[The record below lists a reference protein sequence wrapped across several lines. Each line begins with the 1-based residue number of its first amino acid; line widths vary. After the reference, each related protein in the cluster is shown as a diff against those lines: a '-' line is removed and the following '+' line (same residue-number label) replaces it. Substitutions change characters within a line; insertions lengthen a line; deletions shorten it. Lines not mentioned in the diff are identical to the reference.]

1 MSATNQDA
9 TLRTTDRAK
18 WKETGKGETD
28 WGGLGTLAPGRLQR
42 TRPPGSGPTARN
54 RQYCGPSSA
63 RLSSSPAKAC
73 SFSRSVRAAPGYTV
87 LGLRRGYGRAK
98 MNWRALRARYRVLNS
113 HSAESRPK
121 GLTAR
126 GKSRSGAK
134 NGDCHQFAPR
144 HGPRKRVRS
153 LKRIGWLYPIF
164 ATFTSTAGLSDEQAP
179 RLRA

>member
-1 MSATNQDA
+1 
-9 TLRTTDRAK
+9 
-18 WKETGKGETD
+18 
-28 WGGLGTLAPGRLQR
+28 
-42 TRPPGSGPTARN
+42 
-54 RQYCGPSSA
+54 
-63 RLSSSPAKAC
+63 
-73 SFSRSVRAAPGYTV
+73 
-87 LGLRRGYGRAK
+87 
-98 MNWRALRARYRVLNS
+98 MNWRALRARCRVLNS

-164 ATFTSTAGLSDEQAP
+164 RDFHFYHGLLNDEQAR